1 MEIIPKIAS
10 FLLKRC
16 TLISH
21 SDNCCVLF
29 LTSKDEADEYW
40 FDSKV
45 LHIEMKARKREI
57 SCYSQWDARKKKVKN
72 FCWD

>member
-1 MEIIPKIAS
+1 M
-10 FLLKRC
+10 
-16 TLISH
+16 
-21 SDNCCVLF
+21 LF

-57 SCYSQWDARKKKVKN
+57 SCYSQWDTRKKKSKIFVGIKHQLKN
-72 FCWD
+72 LNLSSEQW

>member
-1 MEIIPKIAS
+1 M
-10 FLLKRC
+10 
-16 TLISH
+16 
-21 SDNCCVLF
+21 LF

-57 SCYSQWDARKKKVKN
+57 SFYSQWDTRKKNSRKFLLGLNISLKILIFPVN
-72 FCWD
+72 SGETHL

>member
-1 MEIIPKIAS
+1 M
-10 FLLKRC
+10 
-16 TLISH
+16 
-21 SDNCCVLF
+21 LF

-57 SCYSQWDARKKKVKN
+57 SCYSQWDARKKKSKIFVGIKHQLKN
-72 FCWD
+72 LNLSSEQW

>member
-1 MEIIPKIAS
+1 M
-10 FLLKRC
+10 
-16 TLISH
+16 
-21 SDNCCVLF
+21 LF

-57 SCYSQWDARKKKVKN
+57 SCYSQWDKRKKNSQKFLLGLNISLKILFFPVN
-72 FCWD
+72 SGETHL

>member
-1 MEIIPKIAS
+1 M
-10 FLLKRC
+10 
-16 TLISH
+16 
-21 SDNCCVLF
+21 LF

-57 SCYSQWDARKKKVKN
+57 SCYIVNGTQQEKKNSQKFLLGLNISLKILIFPVN
-72 FCWD
+72 SGETHL

>member
-1 MEIIPKIAS
+1 M
-10 FLLKRC
+10 
-16 TLISH
+16 
-21 SDNCCVLF
+21 LF

-57 SCYSQWDARKKKVKN
+57 SCYSQWDTRKKIVEN

>member
-1 MEIIPKIAS
+1 M
-10 FLLKRC
+10 
-16 TLISH
+16 
-21 SDNCCVLF
+21 LF

-57 SCYSQWDARKKKVKN
+57 SCYSQWDKRKKKSKIFVGIKHQLKN
-72 FCWD
+72 LILSSEQW

>member
-1 MEIIPKIAS
+1 M
-10 FLLKRC
+10 
-16 TLISH
+16 
-21 SDNCCVLF
+21 LF

-57 SCYSQWDARKKKVKN
+57 SFYSQWDTRKKNSRKYLLGLNISLKILIFPVN
-72 FCWD
+72 SGETHL